1 MPRLVVERGAEKG
14 LSLNLGPEDL
24 SYIVGRLNTCNL
36 VLTDYLISR
45 QHFKLEKTGGLFT
58 IADMESHN
66 GTFVNGVKIQSE
78 TMLAFGDTIRAG
90 ESLFSFQSDSDK
102 SEGQLAGQKLG
113 GYHIQTRIG
122 VGGMGEVYKATQM
135 ALGRTVAL
143 KILTPDLT
151 ADRTFVERFL
161 SEARAAG
168 RLNHPNVIGVHE
180 VGQENGVYYLSME
193 YVGGGSVQDMISRG
207 RKLDQLRAT
216 EIVLQAAKALEYAE
230 KVAIVHCDIKP
241 DNLMLT
247 DAGEVRLAD
256 LGIAKSLNEKG
267 KADQSEGVFG
277 SPHYMAPEQARGL
290 PLDHRADIY
299 SLGVT
304 FFRMLSGKV
313 PFTGKDAKEIME
325 KQVFDEP
332 EPMKRLEPRLAPMVY
347 QVLDRMM
354 RKKPGE
360 RYQTATSLIKDL
372 ERAVDEIRSGVSE
385 NTNSSGRISPPRPT
399 SGIHRPASVRR
410 RKRDGP
416 GSNSSGIIG
425 KIFG

>member
-1 MPRLVVERGAEKG
+1 MPRLTVERGAEKG
-14 LSLNLGPEDL
+14 LSLNLGPDD
-24 SYIVGRLNTCNL
+24 SAYVVGRLNTCGL
-36 VLTDYLISR
+36 VLTDYLVSR
-45 QHFKLEKTGGLFT
+45 QHFKIEKSGGLFT
-58 IADMESHN
+58 ISDLQSHN
-66 GTFVNGVKIQSE
+66 GTFVNGVKIRTE

-151 ADRTFVERFL
+151 SDRTFVERFL
-161 SEARAAG
+161 AEARSAG

-193 YVGGGSVQDMISRG
+193 YVGGGSVQDLISRG

-216 EIVLQAAKALEYAE
+216 EIVLQAARALEYAE
-230 KVAIVHCDIKP
+230 KVSIVHCDIKP

-256 LGIAKSLNEKG
+256 LGIAKSLNDKG
-267 KADQSEGVFG
+267 KADQTEGVFG

-304 FFRMLSGKV
+304 YYRMLSGKV

-332 EPMKRLEPRLAPMVY
+332 DPLLRLEPKLASMVY
-347 QVLDRMM
+347 QVADRMM

-360 RYQTATSLIKDL
+360 RYQNATSLIKDL
-372 ERAVDEIRSGVSE
+372 ERTVDEIRSGVTDTS
-385 NTNSSGRISPPRPT
+385 TSSGRIISPVRPT

-410 RKRDGP
+410 RKRDSG
-416 GSNSSGIIG
+416 SSGLIG

>member
-14 LSLNLGPEDL
+14 LSLNLGPDDL
-24 SYIVGRLNTCNL
+24 GYVVGRLNTCNL

-45 QHFKLEKTGGLFT
+45 QHFKIEKAGGLFT
-58 IADMESHN
+58 ITDMESHN
-66 GTFVNGVKIQSE
+66 GTFVNGVKISTE

-151 ADRTFVERFL
+151 NDRSFVERFL

-180 VGQENGVYYLSME
+180 VSQENGVYYLSME
-193 YVGGGSVQDMISRG
+193 YVGGGSVQDLISRG

-216 EIVLQAAKALEYAE
+216 EIVLQAARALEYAE

-304 FFRMLSGKV
+304 YYRMLSGKV

-325 KQVFDEP
+325 KQVFDDP
-332 EPMKRLEPRLAPMVY
+332 EPLQRLEPRLAPMVY
-347 QVLDRMM
+347 QVADRMM

-360 RYQTATSLIKDL
+360 RYQSASSLIKDL
-372 ERAVDEIRSGVSE
+372 ERAVDEIRVGVSE
-385 NTNSSGRISPPRPT
+385 NTHSSGRIVSPARPT

-410 RKRDGP
+410 RKRDSG
-416 GSNSSGIIG
+416 SSGILG
-425 KIFG
+425 RIFG